1 MTIPLAG
8 LDTIIEQAKQL
19 PKDDPTAHIQVFVDK
34 VTGCVVGV
42 DQPITQNPTSTHV
55 NILYC
60 GNIYRSTSFKN
71 VERMVTNRLRPH
83 AMKHQIAPIS
93 STKPQ
98 NKSFKNRS
106 RKRGRHEQKEANVQR
121 RSQTSER
128 IR

>member
-1 MTIPLAG
+1 MIIPLTG

-34 VTGCVVGV
+34 VTGCVIGV
-42 DQPITQNPTSTHV
+42 DQPIMQNPTSTHV

-60 GNIYRSTSFKN
+60 GDVYRSTSVKN

-83 AMKHQIAPIS
+83 AMKHQTTPIS

-98 NKSFKNRS
+98 NKNFKNRS
-106 RKRGRHEQKEANVQR
+106 RKRGNQCPK
-121 RSQTSER
+121 RSQCPKKISNV
-128 IR
+128 

>member
-1 MTIPLAG
+1 MTIPLTG
-8 LDTIIEQAKQL
+8 LATIIEQAQQL

-42 DQPITQNPTSTHV
+42 DQPIMQNPTSTHV

-60 GNIYRSTSFKN
+60 GDIYHSTSFKN
-71 VERMVTNRLRPH
+71 VERMVTNRLHPH
-83 AMKHQIAPIS
+83 AIKHQIVPIS

-106 RKRGRHEQKEANVQR
+106 RKRGNRCPK
-121 RSQTSER
+121 RSQCPKKISNV
-128 IR
+128 

>member
-1 MTIPLAG
+1 MTIPLTG

-19 PKDDPTAHIQVFVDK
+19 PKDDPTVYIQVFVDK
-34 VTGCVVGV
+34 VTGCIVGV
-42 DQPITQNPTSTHV
+42 DQPVTQSPTSTHV

-60 GNIYRSTSFKN
+60 GDVHRSTSVKN

-83 AMKHQIAPIS
+83 AMKSQIVSIS

-98 NKSFKNRS
+98 DKSFKGRT
-106 RKRGRHEQKEANVQR
+106 RKRGNHAQR